1 MGNTTTAGEPPEVE
15 GAPDQQ
21 KQPTPFATHL
31 GYDGNHDKADDD
43 LPSNFSVRE
52 SRFAMEEL
60 QDRDDQIQE
69 ATETAESREDE
80 STPPLTDMED
90 DDDDED
96 IIPFEV
102 LEDCMLSMTSLE
114 TEEMAKGFDLYM
126 QQQHQSEC
134 DSEDTMEDD
143 NQNDSSLEMS
153 DMEKG
158 LGDVMQQTPVEPWS
172 IRKWL
177 HCGSTLASAS
187 ASVDGIQY
195 RNGFEPDLPTLDG
208 IRKELFYARKY
219 W

>member
-1 MGNTTTAGEPPEVE
+1 MGNTTTAGEPPEG
-15 GAPDQQ
+15 GATHQ
-21 KQPTPFATHL
+21 KQPTPFAAHL
-31 GYDGNHDKADDD
+31 GYDGNHDKTDR
-43 LPSNFSVRE
+43 LSNVSVRE
-52 SRFAMEEL
+52 SRFATEEF
-60 QDRDDQIQE
+60 QERDDQILQ
-69 ATETAESREDE
+69 ATETAELREDE
-80 STPPLTDMED
+80 STPPLTDME
-90 DDDDED
+90 DDDED

-158 LGDVMQQTPVEPWS
+158 LGDAMQQTPVEPWS

-195 RNGFEPDLPTLDG
+195 RNGFEPDLHTLDG